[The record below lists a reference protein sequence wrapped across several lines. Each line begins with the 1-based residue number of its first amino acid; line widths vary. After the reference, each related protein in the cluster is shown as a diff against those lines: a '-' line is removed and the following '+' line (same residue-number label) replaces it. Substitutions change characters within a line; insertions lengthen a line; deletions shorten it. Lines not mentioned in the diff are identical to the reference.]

1 MEPPPPPLASGVA
14 TLEPSSAKDSARD
27 EKLRAARRKL
37 GKYQRAKNKT
47 STPPLQIPPVAASF
61 GHDLGHATPSDP
73 PQVFIPTIPPGP
85 AHSNIPLPVRDRL
98 PSPSRNQPQT
108 GETLTQSNIDPASEP
123 RQTQERVGVAQQQP
137 QKRSM
142 FNSFVSAVTT
152 TAASIINPDSDLIT
166 TDDQL
171 AEARKQLQI
180 ARQERLSRSRS
191 RSPTAATAITTRR
204 SQDISPSRIASNGSP
219 SRPDSF
225 GNKNFGDVGNLF
237 GGMAAKLFSGVS
249 RSMNTAQ
256 VPQNLPE
263 ANSSEFSYGIQDG
276 RDFNIDPH
284 PPADVYAQSYEYQE
298 QPQNVYD
305 DRSYTAYPYD
315 GGNYSSV
322 FANGTGHVP
331 VYPPGNPEY
340 FENANNGS
348 RIDPNASRLYA
359 QENQYAGHY
368 YSDPTVQT
376 PGFYSEVR
384 NILVS
389 RIESYHTPAKA
400 LQPQTYPS
408 DYSTTNL
415 RSQSPRDTHQFQSED
430 NWLNHG
436 DESQHKAYHQENVHH
451 EPIPGFEINYGA
463 VPSPFDDFGRQI
475 NQPPEQEFGGNIMN
489 SNGGGLQTWPTSAS
503 QIESISRRASANQ
516 LVTGVGNLS
525 PSLQRRSRR
534 NSGLSASFAPNGNH
548 SADQQNVVSSELG
561 QGDVSIPYFSSRLAT
576 VPRENVQDAIAAENE
591 MLLQKLA
598 TLEAHLENAVAARI
612 DLEQQVFI
620 LQTERDTAEQAVSE
634 LRKTVVA
641 FGTVNERALAID
653 ALQKEVLEREEVL
666 SFREQSLDNREA
678 AIVARENSQSVSQ
691 SGGADIDSRMRLRIA
706 EIEESRA
713 ALDARESHVRAR
725 EVEADQKWDRAVQL
739 KTDSEEAL
747 RKIEGSA
754 ARLRDMEVTINEQ
767 QAALERARAAFEKDV
782 QAWTE
787 TKLRETDERKQI
799 DQERES
805 FLADRAVLA
814 SDIKAHNA
822 LQRGLDEYR
831 RTLDA
836 ETERL
841 HNDKD
846 ALRAREA
853 EVRARED
860 EFLAESSGKA
870 NREAAQLAELR
881 KAYDEDSVRLQ
892 AALIDI
898 QERELRVTETSD
910 ELFRLSEQL
919 NEERARLER
928 ASAEL
933 EAERAD
939 FAQQVAE
946 FQQTQS
952 LLVNQQKALDEAA
965 SSFSEMKDY
974 IDQSMKENEI
984 RIRSEFESLQQA
996 HNDLKDRE
1004 EQSLRDIER
1013 DRKTIYE
1020 LQLGL
1025 EKERQLLEEKER
1037 LMKNASALETDSL
1050 AKVEHLEKHNQE
1062 LAAKIKDLNDAR
1074 KEDESQI
1081 EMLEESNRQ
1090 LQSNVLRLT
1099 QIIDSGSARRST
1111 SLRSLTPSAIAR
1123 ESQTKMEFPEEDGSL
1138 KEAAATIVST
1148 FNDFK
1153 KLLSDTAEEIRGRK
1167 VVTPTQNDRNHRWT
1181 KREAEILKNAAAG
1194 KNLTQND
1201 VDLFA
1206 GKSSHDLLNVIIAL
1220 TSTNQNLSRKLDET
1234 LDQVR
1239 SLQLQSHSAK
1249 NSGRRSSVGGAASDV
1264 ADTVSSTGAVGVHSL
1279 RSDDYYSSAGTI
1291 LSQTDAGNGY
1301 YASTE
1306 TVSNYDEPD
1315 VELAEKPAPL
1325 YPAARSMK
1333 KVDHNLNSRKEN
1345 GYYSLSEVSEYAEPI
1360 TKHRPNISRPTPSS
1374 LPMARIL
1381 STGDGHDQDDPESP
1395 VTSPATPKS
1404 NFGKRATA
1412 PAGYYSLALPSRKLG
1427 DPVARLSN
1435 GYTGYSNGAGL
1446 RKQPYRAAT
1455 ATGYSHP
1462 QSHSSRAEPGVLTH
1476 RASTDGL
1483 RSYISDR
1490 DADTIRSPTRKAPL
1504 VRPQSATPTGGWHVE
1519 QRALVSE
1526 SVGGRAA
1533 RKDVSFAADRDA
1545 SRAKSDTE
1553 GVSAWSAGAGSGRN
1567 LLAGTASRSE
1577 SIRDAIRARIK
1588 ERDMKQF

>member
-73 PQVFIPTIPPGP
+73 P
-85 AHSNIPLPVRDRL
+85 
-98 PSPSRNQPQT
+98 QPQT

-359 QENQYAGHY
+359 QEN
-368 YSDPTVQT
+368 
-376 PGFYSEVR
+376 
-384 NILVS
+384 
-389 RIESYHTPAKA
+389 
-400 LQPQTYPS
+400 
-408 DYSTTNL
+408 
-415 RSQSPRDTHQFQSED
+415 
-430 NWLNHG
+430 
-436 DESQHKAYHQENVHH
+436 QHKAYHQENVHH

-805 FLADRAVLA
+805 FLADRAVWA